1 MLKYMNKTHGTS
13 VSYSL
18 LFPAAAEI
26 LTIYRSC
33 PTYSEESNS
42 LSKAIAHVKA
52 GACKSCSHNVR
63 VFKDFSGKF

>member
-1 MLKYMNKTHGTS
+1 MNKTPGMLM
-13 VSYSL
+13 SYSL

-33 PTYSEESNS
+33 PTFSEESNG

-63 VFKDFSGKF
+63 VFKDFSRKF

>member
-1 MLKYMNKTHGTS
+1 MLKYMNKTHRTP
-13 VSYSL
+13 VNYSL

-33 PTYSEESNS
+33 PTFSEKSNS

-52 GACKSCSHNVR
+52 GACKFCFHNVHA
-63 VFKDFSGKF
+63 FKDFGRKF